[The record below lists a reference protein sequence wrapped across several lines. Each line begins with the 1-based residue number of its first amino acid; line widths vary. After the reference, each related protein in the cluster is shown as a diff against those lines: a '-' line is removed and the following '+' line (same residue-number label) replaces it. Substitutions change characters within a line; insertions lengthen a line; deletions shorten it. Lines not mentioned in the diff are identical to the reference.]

1 MKRKTKVVV
10 KGLNQE
16 KALNKLVKKINI
28 YNLKREKHDLSEF
41 EIDEVNK
48 REIKK
53 IISSVGLEIVSINHQ
68 GIFDAFKR
76 VITSYGLILAIAIC
90 SLFYAFQ
97 YNFVLKISIFGLKNI
112 NKSEIISFVDKN
124 LSSRLKNKIN
134 TKELEILI
142 KQEYEDISSVSVAIV
157 GQSLVINVNEGIL
170 SGEDENQ
177 NAIISNFDGLITD
190 INLIQGTLAVDVGQV
205 VKKGDVLVYPYIID
219 SQGEQRSIM
228 PKAEIFADIWLK
240 DEIIHYDY
248 RIVKERTGNKFVRQE
263 ICLNNLVVYSHGS
276 TEIPFNEYEL
286 EKTSIFLS
294 KNNILPLKKV
304 NYCYY
309 ELVTKEIFEDFES
322 NKDII
327 IQKARE
333 KVLIFLQKNEII
345 KEENFTI
352 REAGGIHRIEYVIT
366 VNRNIGC

>member
-1 MKRKTKVVV
+1 MKKKTKIVV

-28 YNLKREKHDLSEF
+28 YNLKRDKHDQSEF
-41 EIDEVNK
+41 EIDSVNN

-68 GIFDAFKR
+68 GIFKVFR
-76 VITSYGLILAIAIC
+76 RLITSYGLLFAIVIC
-90 SLFYAFQ
+90 SIFYTFQ
-97 YNFVLKISIFGLKNI
+97 YNFVLKINVFGLKNI
-112 NKSEIISFVDKN
+112 NKSEITSFVDKN

-142 KQEYEDISSVSVAIV
+142 KREYEDISSVSVAIV

-170 SGEDENQ
+170 SEEDENQ
-177 NAIISNFDGLITD
+177 NALISNFDGLITD
-190 INLIQGTLAVDVGQV
+190 INLIQGTLAVDVGQI

-219 SQGEQRSIM
+219 SQGEKRNIL

-240 DEIIHYDY
+240 GEEIHYDY
-248 RIVKERTGNKFVRQE
+248 RIVKERTGRKFVRQE
-263 ICLNNLVVYSHGS
+263 VCLNNLIIYSSGGQ
-276 TEIPFNEYEL
+276 EIPFNEYEM
-286 EKTSIFLS
+286 EKTSILIS

-309 ELVTKEIFEDFES
+309 ELVTKEIFEEFDGVKE
-322 NKDII
+322 IL

-333 KVLIFLQKNEII
+333 KALIFLQKNEII
-345 KEENFTI
+345 KEENFTL
-352 REAGGIHRIEYVIT
+352 REGGGIYRIEYVIT
-366 VNRNIGC
+366 VNRNIGG